1 MNNDYDFSYIPKQNK
16 PYNTRYKCPI
26 SKEKKIK
33 KYSIIIDGDFENNQ
47 VYLNLG
53 YDNKEEYDS
62 SFFLTPQDAK
72 ALGDKLIEYSEY
84 VEREHDKF
92 RDSRK
97 LITELKRQIK
107 KKEISSIKIKCIGIY
122 CTDIH
127 DTLFGTLILNIQI
140 KKINDDINLSFRY
153 LSDSISDKTESYFTD
168 IYSKL
173 KSSGIEDVYV
183 DIDEYKKCYNII
195 KSEKDKLSNQPQKI
209 SPMIPR
215 TASDNLQSLV
225 KNVQSKLKEK
235 KN

>member
-1 MNNDYDFSYIPKQNK
+1 
-16 PYNTRYKCPI
+16 
-26 SKEKKIK
+26 
-33 KYSIIIDGDFENNQ
+33 
-47 VYLNLG
+47 
-53 YDNKEEYDS
+53 
-62 SFFLTPQDAK
+62 
-72 ALGDKLIEYSEY
+72 
-84 VEREHDKF
+84 
-92 RDSRK
+92 
-97 LITELKRQIK
+97 
-107 KKEISSIKIKCIGIY
+107 KEISSIKIKCIGIY

-183 DIDEYKKCYNII
+183 DIDEYKKCYKII
-195 KSEKDKLSNQPQKI
+195 KSEKDKLTNQPQKI
-209 SPMIPR
+209 SSMIPR